1 MQEYKPVNVWDF
13 SLNRMMFKENDE
25 LRIIS
30 YEFILKD
37 HFSNI
42 VTLHFF
48 EAFFI
53 LPMSKT

>member
-1 MQEYKPVNVWDF
+1 
-13 SLNRMMFKENDE
+13 MFKENDE

-53 LPMSKT
+53 LPMGKT

>member
-1 MQEYKPVNVWDF
+1 MQESKLVNDWDF
-13 SLNRMMFKENDE
+13 SLNRMTFKENYE

-42 VTLHFF
+42 VGASIF
-48 EAFFI
+48 
-53 LPMSKT
+53 